1 MGRHVRDY
9 RLGSRDAR
17 SKLRR
22 RTKPYWREIY
32 QGLHV
37 GYRKGKKGG
46 AWLGRK
52 YLGDQNYKVW
62 RLGLSDDVED
72 ADGVNILSF
81 KQADDTARKGPPGHG
96 TAGVRTIRD
105 VLADYM
111 EYQKVKAR
119 SWEVTRYI
127 VDKRILPELGD
138 IALDKLSV
146 SVLEDWKN
154 KLAKG
159 GKRREGESRREAERR
174 KKSSANRVLTVLK
187 AALNYAEKT
196 GKYSGPAIWRR
207 VERFPKV
214 GATERRFLDEGEC
227 SDLLEKCDPDFL
239 SLVRG
244 ALETGCRYGELTSME
259 VRDYDAE
266 SKLITVRQTKGG
278 NARHSFLTSSGVELF
293 DALTADRKARETLF
307 LRVDGIPWKKSA
319 QIRPMKEACKAAE
332 IDPPISFKGLR
343 TTYGSLLAKAG
354 VSLQVIAQSLGH
366 ADTRI
371 TEEHYAHLLPSHVA
385 DAVRENLPSWS

>member
-1 MGRHVRDY
+1 M
-9 RLGSRDAR
+9 
-17 SKLRR
+17 
-22 RTKPYWREIY
+22 
-32 QGLHV
+32 
-37 GYRKGKKGG
+37 
-46 AWLGRK
+46 GRK

-62 RLGLSDDVED
+62 RLGISDDIED
-72 ADGVNILSF
+72 ADGVHILSF
-81 KQADDTARKGPPGHG
+81 KQADDIARKGPLGHG

-105 VLADYM
+105 VMADYM

-119 SWEVTRYI
+119 SWETTQYI
-127 VDKRILPELGD
+127 VDKRILPQLGD
-138 IALDKLSV
+138 IALDKLRV
-146 SVLEDWKN
+146 SDLEDWKN
-154 KLAKG
+154 NLAKG

-174 KKSSANRVLTVLK
+174 KKSSANRMLTVLK

-214 GATERRFLDEGEC
+214 GATERRFLDEGQC
-227 SDLLEKCDPDFL
+227 SDLLAKCDPDFQ

-244 ALETGCRYGELTSME
+244 ALETGCRYGELISME
-259 VRDYDAE
+259 VRDYDAK

-278 NARHSFLTSSGVELF
+278 NVRHSFLTSSGVEFF
-293 DALTADRKARETLF
+293 DALTADRKPRETLF
-307 LRVDGIPWKKSA
+307 LRMDQTPWKKSA
-319 QIRPMKEACKAAE
+319 QVRPIKEACKAAE

-343 TTYGSLLAKAG
+343 TTYGSLLAMAG

-385 DAVRENLPSWS
+385 DAVRDNLPSWS